1 MKKYL
6 ITACDTM
13 GNNTFLDLVST
24 NNKDKVMDYMYN
36 KYIKDKNNLK
46 PQDLW
51 ELSPEDFRSFY
62 DKIGKRLENL
72 PYLYAYTKRE
82 NNIELYNGTLSFFYK
97 FFEINNEID
106 NYAVIIETNIL
117 KPIIVSRK
125 VYYKILDEIDNLRI
139 LYNSVTLE
147 EEDVFYDNE
156 FDWLLNYESAYFSNE
171 LLDYN
176 DFDYDTGEIKDVN
189 IIGGTS
195 NNESSLVIAK
205 IDYNNIISL

>member
-51 ELSPEDFRSFY
+51 GLSPEDFRSFY

-82 NNIELYNGTLSFFYK
+82 NNIEL
-97 FFEINNEID
+97 
-106 NYAVIIETNIL
+106 
-117 KPIIVSRK
+117 
-125 VYYKILDEIDNLRI
+125 
-139 LYNSVTLE
+139 
-147 EEDVFYDNE
+147 
-156 FDWLLNYESAYFSNE
+156 
-171 LLDYN
+171 
-176 DFDYDTGEIKDVN
+176 
-189 IIGGTS
+189 
-195 NNESSLVIAK
+195 
-205 IDYNNIISL
+205 